1 MAHGPVLT
9 RDPAEAEDGPRPG
22 MFASL
27 AYPAYRLLWA
37 GQATHAF
44 GLWMEQIA
52 RPWLVLEITGDN
64 AAHVGGVV
72 AMRTIPQLIFGLWAG
87 VIADWFDRKTI
98 LVATKA
104 SVLLLNILFA
114 ALLVTDN
121 MTLGLIYLTA
131 FLRGSAMAFDQP
143 ARQTL
148 IASIVPGRLLTNAVA
163 LMSSTQNIMRM
174 LGVMSAGTAIAALGI
189 NGAFVAIA
197 AISVFAFLATW
208 FLDVPRN
215 ATNKGARGLGAMT
228 GGMMEGFRYAVKEPV
243 ILGVLLMSLTFYT
256 FAMSWSQVYAPIFA
270 RQVMDIG
277 AVGFSLI
284 VASSAIGALAGTL
297 IIASRYPK
305 RLGLILP
312 LAVIGMGI
320 SLAAFAFATYLPK
333 PLGIIIPFAVLPFV
347 GVMQTVYFSLSN
359 ATMLTAAPEN
369 LRGRVVSL
377 LSLDR
382 AMVSAGASVGG
393 LLAAAGGVQV
403 AQAAYGLIV
412 LASGILVLIFLKE
425 LREYRAP

>member
-1 MAHGPVLT
+1 MAHGAPIAPPPT
-9 RDPAEAEDGPRPG
+9 EDDGPRPG

-37 GQATHAF
+37 GQASHAF

-72 AMRTIPQLIFGLWAG
+72 AVRTIPQLIFGLWAG

-98 LVATKA
+98 LVATKL
-104 SVLLLNILFA
+104 SVLALNILFA
-114 ALLVTDN
+114 ALLVSGN

-148 IASIVPGRLLTNAVA
+148 IATIVPSKLLTNAVA

-197 AISVFAFLATW
+197 AISVFAAIATVL
-208 FLDVPRN
+208 LDVPRN
-215 ATNKGARGLGAMT
+215 ATNKGQRGLGKMT
-228 GGMMEGFRYAVKEPV
+228 GGMMEGFKYALKEPV
-243 ILGVLLMSLTFYT
+243 ILGVLVMSLTFYT

-312 LAVIGMGI
+312 LAVIGMGAAL
-320 SLAAFAFATYLPK
+320 SLFAFSTYLPR
-333 PLGIIIPFAVLPFV
+333 PLGIIVPFAILPFV
-347 GVMQTVYFSLSN
+347 GIMQTAYFSLSN
-359 ATMLTAAPEN
+359 ATMLTAAPEH
-369 LRGRVVSL
+369 LRGRVISL

-382 AMVSAGASVGG
+382 AMVSAGASIGG
-393 LLAAAGGVQV
+393 LLAAAQGAQL
-403 AQAAYGLIV
+403 AQATYGLIV
-412 LASGILVLIFLKE
+412 LASGVVVLMTMKA